1 MNEATLEYYDEAG
14 KRTALPAG
22 LDLHVLDGEGRGRR
36 YPVAFTP
43 FRLGTVTPAFQP
55 DAELEG
61 SELCAVLE
69 HAEGRLSFTNHSVGV
84 RAFVNRTPVEQVE
97 LYDGDVIQLG
107 GSWLRVEGLPRALAT
122 LEGYTGAHAGQ
133 RWVLREGANRL
144 GRNGKRPNEVELDD
158 GTVSRA
164 HATITVTA
172 DGAFLEA
179 DQGTALTRVN
189 AVDVPVGET
198 RSLADGDLL
207 QLARQQFRFRL
218 AQSTSAVRRRE
229 RTSVS
234 FLAHGEGPSSYQ
246 RVLTELH
253 RQPWPEGARWLP
265 FLGEEWTLEGP
276 PSLLHAA
283 LEVYGRLRAL
293 PEVRVSVGAHID
305 SGVAPALARRAE
317 GRFLITRAAWEKWDG
332 LVSARRFGVVRR
344 GVPYEVYAVEEL

>member
-22 LDLHVLDGEGRGRR
+22 LDLHVVDGEGRRR
-36 YPVAFTP
+36 RFPVAYTP
-43 FRLGTVTPAFQP
+43 FRLGSASPVFHP

-61 SELCAVLE
+61 NDLCALLE
-69 HAEGRLSFTNHSVGV
+69 HDEGRLSFTNHSVGV
-84 RAFVNRTPVEQVE
+84 RAFVNRAPVDHAE

-122 LEGYTGAHAGQ
+122 LEGYTGEHAGQ
-133 RWVLREGANRL
+133 RWVLREGANRV
-144 GRNGKRPNEVELDD
+144 GRSGKRPNEVELAD

-164 HATITVTA
+164 HATLTVTA
-172 DGAFLEA
+172 DGAFIEA

-189 AVDVPVGET
+189 AQDVPVGET
-198 RSLADGDLL
+198 RSLSDGDLL
-207 QLARQQFRFRL
+207 QFARQQFRFRL
-218 AQSTSAVRRRE
+218 AQSASAVRRRE

-234 FLAHGEGPSSYQ
+234 FLAHGEAPSSYQ
-246 RVLTELH
+246 QVLAELH
-253 RQPWPEGARWLP
+253 RQKWPEGSSWLP

-276 PSLLHAA
+276 LAVLGAA
-283 LEVYGRLRAL
+283 LEVHGRLRSL
-293 PEVRVSVGAHID
+293 PGVQVSVGAHTEP
-305 SGVAPALARRAE
+305 GVAPALARRGE